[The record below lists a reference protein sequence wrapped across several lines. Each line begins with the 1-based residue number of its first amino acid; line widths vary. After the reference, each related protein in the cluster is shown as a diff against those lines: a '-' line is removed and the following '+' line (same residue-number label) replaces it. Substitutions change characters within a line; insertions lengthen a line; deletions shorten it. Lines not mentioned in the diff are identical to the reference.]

1 MQKSLAVLGAVL
13 AIAVPACAAAN
24 SEHDRHHLSTFLGG
38 SAGHHDGFSGG
49 VEYHYRINRWFS
61 LGPSIE
67 VTDAHGTPT
76 LLIGA
81 LNLQPW
87 RELKLIFGPGVE
99 WVDGTSALALRWGA
113 SWEFRLRDRFS
124 IAPVYHADRADS
136 HWTHTI
142 GLDLGIGF

>member
-1 MQKSLAVLGAVL
+1 MRKSLAILGAVL
-13 AIAVPACAAAN
+13 AIAVPASAAAS
-24 SEHDRHHLSTFLGG
+24 SEHHRHHFSTFLGG

-81 LNLQPW
+81 LNLHPW
-87 RELKLIFGPGVE
+87 PELKLIFGPGVE
-99 WVDGTSALALRWGA
+99 PGISTSVGTRRYSAIN
-113 SWEFRLRDRFS
+113 SPS
-124 IAPVYHADRADS
+124 APTMRRPRR
-136 HWTHTI
+136 T
-142 GLDLGIGF
+142 